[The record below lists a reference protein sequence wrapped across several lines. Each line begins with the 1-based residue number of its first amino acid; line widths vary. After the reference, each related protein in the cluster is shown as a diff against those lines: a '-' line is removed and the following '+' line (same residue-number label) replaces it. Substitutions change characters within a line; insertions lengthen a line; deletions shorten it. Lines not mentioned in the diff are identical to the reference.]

1 MHKRAYPDET
11 RRSLL
16 AMIGLLCI
24 SPRAFA
30 QEGVPNPTTTRPR
43 LVLAPLG
50 SELTDPAIAFVQRCL
65 EAFYDFDVVVL
76 SRQALPKQCYYAP
89 RRRYRADKLL
99 DFLEAN
105 APREASRVV
114 GLTGVDIST
123 TKGSVFDW
131 GVLGL
136 ATVDGRVGV
145 LSSFRCRRGVRTAD
159 EATVRFGKVAVHEVG
174 HTLGLGHC
182 TTLGCLME
190 DARGTVTTT
199 DREYDLCSK
208 CRAHLKEMGRA
219 ARREPVIPWPRPNSP

>member
-1 MHKRAYPDET
+1 M
-11 RRSLL
+11 
-16 AMIGLLCI
+16 
-24 SPRAFA
+24 
-30 QEGVPNPTTTRPR
+30 
-43 LVLAPLG
+43 
-50 SELTDPAIAFVQRCL
+50 
-65 EAFYDFDVVVL
+65 
-76 SRQALPKQCYYAP
+76 PKQCCYAP

-105 APREASRVV
+105 APREANRVV

-174 HTLGLGHC
+174 HTLGLLHC
-182 TTLGCLME
+182 STLGCLME
-190 DARGTVTTT
+190 DAQGTVTTA
-199 DREYDLCSK
+199 DREHDLCSK
-208 CRAHLKEMGRA
+208 CRGRLKALGRA
-219 ARREPVIPWPRPNSP
+219 ARNQPAIPWPRPSS